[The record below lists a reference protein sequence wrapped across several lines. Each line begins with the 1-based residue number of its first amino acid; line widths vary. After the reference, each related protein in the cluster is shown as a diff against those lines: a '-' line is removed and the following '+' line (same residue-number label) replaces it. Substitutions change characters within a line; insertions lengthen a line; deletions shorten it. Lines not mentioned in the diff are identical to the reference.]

1 MKPRRGRRGTDRPR
15 DITRLLGYGMSFF
28 LCSIFICTNSSY
40 RLQHETT
47 TRATRDRRP
56 KRHVTSLGVWYVFFF
71 LHSIFIG
78 TNSSYRLLQVFLL
91 PFSTDYNSRKPRQ
104 RQWRD
109 GEGETAQ
116 ETRYVSWVWY
126 VFFSS
131 FTFVL
136 SLIHC

>member
-1 MKPRRGRRGTDRPR
+1 MRNHDQGDEGQMAQETRNVSSTRERRPKTLKWISDKRP
-15 DITRLLGYGMSFF
+15 TFA
-28 LCSIFICTNSSY
+28 
-40 RLQHETT
+40 
-47 TRATRDRRP
+47 RATRDRRP